1 MPTTTRRI
9 HVQILLV
16 VRRGVQ
22 SLNTSSTYAMI
33 VDTESIMPLYE
44 YHCKTCKRRVTLLRS
59 FSDTSTP
66 RCPQCQ
72 SENLVRLVSRV
83 SVLKSEE
90 SRLESLAD
98 PSSLAGLD
106 ENDPRSIARWMRK
119 MSEETGED
127 MGPEFN
133 EMVGR
138 LEAGESTEAIEESMG
153 ELGEEGIGDY
163 GI

>member
-1 MPTTTRRI
+1 
-9 HVQILLV
+9 
-16 VRRGVQ
+16 
-22 SLNTSSTYAMI
+22 
-33 VDTESIMPLYE
+33 MPLYE
-44 YHCKTCKRRVTLLRS
+44 YRCNACKRRVTLLRS
-59 FSDTSTP
+59 FSDTSAP
-66 RCPQCQ
+66 CCPECQ
-72 SENLVRLVSRV
+72 SKDLFRLVSRV

-98 PSSLAGLD
+98 PGSLAGLD
-106 ENDPRSIARWMRK
+106 ENDPRSVARWMRK

-138 LEAGESTEAIEESMG
+138 LEAGEDAEAVEESMG
-153 ELGEEGIGDY
+153 ELGDEGLGDY